1 MGILEELEKANP
13 IPEPLASP
21 VINGP
26 SPRVGCRVLIA
37 ECRVSGVE
45 CQV

>member
-1 MGILEELEKANP
+1 MQMRAEIVGILEELEKANP

-26 SPRVGCRVLIA
+26 APHP
-37 ECRVSGVE
+37 
-45 CQV
+45 